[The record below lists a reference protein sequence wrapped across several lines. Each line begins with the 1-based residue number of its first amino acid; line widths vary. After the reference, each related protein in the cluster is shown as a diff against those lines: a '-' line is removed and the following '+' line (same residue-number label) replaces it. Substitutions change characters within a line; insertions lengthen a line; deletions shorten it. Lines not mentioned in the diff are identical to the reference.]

1 MAITIGPWRVGA
13 DVRGYNVTVWA
24 AEPGVCITSVFDRS
38 FGPDAPT
45 LKQAVD
51 NARLIAAAPDL
62 LEALHR
68 VNHTLSVH
76 GKMNCDTDLHEV
88 VRAAIA
94 KATQP

>member
-1 MAITIGPWRVGA
+1 MAITKGPWRVGA

-62 LEALHR
+62 LAALTSCLPFVKQFVDDGAAVAISEA
-68 VNHTLSVH
+68 T
-76 GKMNCDTDLHEV
+76 
-88 VRAAIA
+88 AAIA